1 MNTKH
6 TGQFCHGRKMRI
18 DAHQQQRHTARMDE
32 RIDDAL
38 MDEAEQLALAAFG
51 PYAELEHIVAVYQA
65 IVWMHSVWLP
75 THGVATLH

>member
-1 MNTKH
+1 
-6 TGQFCHGRKMRI
+6 MRI
-18 DAHQQQRHTARMDE
+18 DGLKPARHIARMEDE
-32 RIDDAL
+32 IDDEM
-38 MDEAEQLALAAFG
+38 MDEAERLALAAFG

>member
-1 MNTKH
+1 
-6 TGQFCHGRKMRI
+6 MRI

-51 PYAELEHIVAVYQA
+51 PCAELEHVVAVYQCLA
-65 IVWMHSVWLP
+65 ARHAAGLP
-75 THGVATLH
+75 TDGAATVH